1 MKENKDIRIFQEK
14 KEFYNPEYQ
23 WALDIIDEQNSVF
36 WRFDETN
43 IDNDYN
49 DLHNK
54 LTEPELHGIKEA
66 LKLFTL
72 YELDIGNDYWG
83 GVVRKVFKHPE
94 LQMLATTNSYY
105 EVVHARAYNEI
116 NKCMGLDTRDFYT
129 EYRKDKVLSERME
142 FIENACKI
150 PKDYNALDVLKSLAT
165 FLFVEGT
172 VLYTSFAFI
181 KHFSSNGKNLLK
193 NMNAAIDYSIRDEG
207 NFHVSSGEMFFKSLL
222 TEAELT
228 DIELRELKHH
238 VLKIAKKTYE
248 HEEKIMDKLFSGGRI
263 EGITEKQLKT
273 FIKTRINECLA
284 CLNYEPLYEKESYNP
299 IKDWFYDNITTLKLT
314 DFFFKQSAQYSR
326 NWNKPKFTWK

>member
-14 KEFYNPEYQ
+14 REFYTPEYP

-36 WRFDETN
+36 WRFSETN
-43 IDNDYN
+43 ASNDFN

-54 LTEPELHGIKEA
+54 LTPAELLGIKEA

-94 LQMLATTNSYY
+94 LRMLATTNSYY
-105 EVVHARAYNEI
+105 EVVHARFYNEI

-129 EYRKDKVLSERME
+129 SYRKDKVLSERME
-142 FIENACKI
+142 FLEDACKI

-165 FLFVEGT
+165 FLFVEGA

-181 KHFSSNGKNLLK
+181 KHFSCNGKNLLK
-193 NMNAAIDYSIRDEG
+193 NVNAGIDYSIRDEA
-207 NFHVSSGEMFFKSLL
+207 NFHVTSGEMFFKTLL
-222 TEAELT
+222 AEAELT
-228 DIELRELKHH
+228 SLELRELNHH

-248 HEEKIMDKLFSGGRI
+248 HEEKIMDKFFSGGRI

-284 CLNYEPLYEKESYNP
+284 CLGYDDLYEIGSYNP
-299 IKDWFYDNITTLKLT
+299 IKDWFYDNISTLKLT

-326 NWNKPKFTWK
+326 NWNKSKFTWK